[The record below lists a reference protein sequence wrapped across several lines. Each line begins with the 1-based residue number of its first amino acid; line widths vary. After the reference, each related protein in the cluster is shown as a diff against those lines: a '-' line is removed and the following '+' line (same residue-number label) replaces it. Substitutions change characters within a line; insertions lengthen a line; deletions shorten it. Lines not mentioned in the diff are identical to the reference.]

1 MNSTPIFAPE
11 ICHAPLLHE
20 PPKVLSFA
28 NSFALQFHSDFTA
41 WRAAVQTQLREIV
54 GDMPTCEDLNLRV
67 EWQREQP
74 EFHEIRLIF
83 SSEPNADV
91 PCHLL
96 WPKKG
101 QAPYPIVVCLQGH
114 STGMH
119 ISLGR
124 AQSEADVKTIEGDRD
139 FAIQAVREG
148 YAALVIE
155 QRCFGERRDR
165 REASKRHVNHGCHHA
180 SLTALLLGRTM
191 IGERVWDVSRAIDA
205 LEQMQAESIAPIDAS
220 RVGCMGNSGG
230 GTITYFAA
238 CLDPRISIAMPSC
251 YVCTFADSIGS
262 IDHCAD
268 NYLPGALKY
277 FEMGDLSCLIA
288 PRPIVVVAGR
298 HDNIFPID
306 AVQSTIEL
314 IGEIYTAAGAPDNC
328 RWVIGEEGHRFYGA
342 PSWPI
347 FRELSGWATA

>member
-1 MNSTPIFAPE
+1 MNSHPNFAPE
-11 ICHAPLLHE
+11 RCHAPLLQDA
-20 PPKVLSFA
+20 PKVLSFA
-28 NSFALQFHSDFTA
+28 NSFASQFDSDFAA
-41 WRAAVQTQLREIV
+41 WRAAVQMKLGEIV
-54 GDMPTCEDLNLRV
+54 GDMPTHSDLDLRV
-67 EWQREQP
+67 EWQSEHE
-74 EFHEIRLIF
+74 EFHEIRFVF
-83 SSEPNADV
+83 SSEANADV

-96 WPKKG
+96 WPRSG
-101 QAPYPIVVCLQGH
+101 QAPYPIVICLQGH

-124 AQSEADVKTIEGDRD
+124 AQSEADVKSIEGDRD

-155 QRCFGERRDR
+155 QRCFGERRDGR
-165 REASKRHVNHGCHHA
+165 DASKRHVNHGCHHA

-205 LEQMQAESIAPIDAS
+205 LEQMQAQSIAPIDAE
-220 RVGCMGNSGG
+220 RIGCMGNSGG

-238 CLDPRISIAMPSC
+238 CLDARISVAMPSC

-277 FEMGDLSCLIA
+277 FEMGDLGCLIA
-288 PRPIVVVAGR
+288 PRPLVVVAGR
-298 HDNIFPID
+298 RDNIFPIN
-306 AVQSTIEL
+306 AVQSTFDL
-314 IGEIYTAAGAPDNC
+314 IGEIYAAAGAPDNC
-328 RWVIGEEGHRFYGA
+328 RLVIGEEGHRFYA
-342 PSWPI
+342 AQSWPV
-347 FRELSGWATA
+347 FRELSGWTAA